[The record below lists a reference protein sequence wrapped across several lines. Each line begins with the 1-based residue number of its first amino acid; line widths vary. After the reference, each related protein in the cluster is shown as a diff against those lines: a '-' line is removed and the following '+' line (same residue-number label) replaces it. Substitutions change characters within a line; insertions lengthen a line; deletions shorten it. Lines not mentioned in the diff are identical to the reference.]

1 MLETRM
7 ATRDELHTL
16 VDLLPEVGL
25 EGARRYLEA
34 LKQAD
39 GNPAYAQLL
48 LAPEDDEPTTPD
60 EDEVAREAWNE
71 YLRGEAIP
79 AGEAKRRLLR

>member
-1 MLETRM
+1 MT
-7 ATRDELHTL
+7 ARDDLYSL
-16 VDLLPEVGL
+16 VDTLPRAGL

-39 GNPAYAQLL
+39 GDSADANLL

-60 EDEVAREAWNE
+60 EDEGAGEAWQE
-71 YLRGEAIP
+71 YLRGEAVR
-79 AGEAKRRLLR
+79 AEEAKRRLLT